1 MLLLCPQNHRS
12 VVLAQEKFRKNQERL
27 GISQD
32 HSLEIFAPETLG
44 ETQDSSEVF
53 SNQRGNKSGQESSV
67 PLVRT
72 RAAQRRN
79 DFGLGTQERL
89 SGVVTSSLL

>member
-89 SGVVTSSLL
+89 SGVVTSALL